1 MFQPRSFVAALTA
14 LAAVALVETA
24 SPLAAY
30 ASEARPAYQLSLD
43 LDVPM
48 LLLGGSLSV
57 SYLLMSETDAPGCAP
72 RCNRANVNPF
82 DRPFAGY
89 YSARWQTAGDLTTAA
104 VLVLVPAAL
113 IFEEGAR
120 SAWTDV
126 LVVGESVLM
135 TVAVQA
141 PVSYAVGRPRPRL
154 YGDSAPLSER
164 EGANAGRSF
173 FSGHVANCVAASIAT
188 TRALR
193 RLGRS
198 GLARTTLA
206 VGLAG
211 SALVGLARVEAG
223 SHFPS
228 DVLVGAA
235 VGTSFGLAVPALH
248 TLDLQAMPLAGPQT
262 SGLAVTGAF

>member
-1 MFQPRSFVAALTA
+1 MYRSRALVIVA
-14 LAAVALVETA
+14 AAVALAATTA
-24 SPLAAY
+24 SRAAY
-30 ASEARPAYQLSLD
+30 ASEPRSAYQLSLD
-43 LDVPM
+43 LDVPV

-57 SYLLMSETDAPGCAP
+57 SYFLMSETEAPSCAP

-89 YSARWQTAGDLTTAA
+89 FSARWQTVGDVATAA
-104 VLVLVPAAL
+104 TLVLVPVAL
-113 IFEEGAR
+113 IVDEGVR

-141 PVSYAVGRPRPRL
+141 PASYAVGRPRPRL

-173 FSGHVANCVAASIAT
+173 FSGHVANCVAATIAT

-193 RLGRS
+193 RLGRA
-198 GLARTTLA
+198 GLAWTTLA

-211 SALVGLARVEAG
+211 SALVGVARVEAG

-228 DVLVGAA
+228 DVLIGFA
-235 VGTSFGLAVPALH
+235 VGTSIGMAVPALH
-248 TLDLQAMPLAGPQT
+248 TLNLQATPLFGPQT